1 MDPTVSG
8 AWIALGGVAATLA
21 VTAVIAIHQL
31 NHDRIE
37 RAKDRALQAKRE
49 RLFSAMASATG
60 AMQSITRLANP
71 KSDLAEVIAELSN
84 RISEISSASTVTS
97 IEVMTRGRDLTG
109 HLGAKFIEALGLRET
124 AELLG
129 DHESWM
135 EFADWAIDAQVELQD
150 SHILLVAA
158 VRRDLGMP
166 ESSDEQVRAA
176 LSVDVKG
183 LEHARTQARAAVRNA
198 QMKSFDRSRR

>member
-21 VTAVIAIHQL
+21 VTALIAIRQL
-31 NHDRIE
+31 NHDRTE
-37 RAKDRALQAKRE
+37 RAKDRALESKRE
-49 RLFSAMASATG
+49 RLFNAMTSATG
-60 AMQSITRLANP
+60 AMQSITRLADP
-71 KSDLAEVIAELSN
+71 KADLAGVIAELSN
-84 RISEISSASTVTS
+84 RISEISSASTVAS
-97 IEVMTRGRDLTG
+97 IDVMTRGRDLTG
-109 HLGAKFIEALGLRET
+109 HLDAKFIEALGRRET

-129 DHESWM
+129 DQESWM

-150 SHILLVAA
+150 SRSLLAAA
-158 VRRDLGMP
+158 VRRDLGMA

-183 LEHARTQARAAVRNA
+183 LEHARAQARAAVQAAR
-198 QMKSFDRSRR
+198 MKSFASSR